1 MRILLADDHPMIRT
15 ALEALLRGTAFE
27 IVGMAST
34 GEQALAEIDGAKPD
48 ILLLDLQMPGGT
60 GMDVLR
66 QVRSNGSKLKIVLL
80 TAAIDDASLV
90 EAKTSV
96 CRAWCSRIP
105 TLLSAGMPRS
115 RRQRRALDRPG
126 TGRAV
131 EETERKSDRPS
142 RFRPLTPRERQ
153 LINLVRKGMR
163 NREIAEELGVTEGTI
178 KVYMHAIF
186 EKVGVSSR
194 TELAIRADEFLTG
207 KLPQELTETARIV
220 GAIRAVS
227 SPSTFLGISP
237 KGSELSPPS
246 LNEMLSPQL
255 VNYASLTRLRSYQR
269 IAEAHAAGN
278 VRLELVQA

>member
-27 IVGMAST
+27 IVGIAST
-34 GEQALAEIDGAKPD
+34 GEQALSKLDEAKPD

-90 EAKTSV
+90 EAKTLRVQGMVLKNSDP
-96 CRAWCSRIP
+96 AY
-105 TLLSAGMPRS
+105 LLECLERV
-115 RRQRRALDRPG
+115 G
-126 TGRAV
+126 TGGRWIDPELA
-131 EETERKSDRPS
+131 ERSKRLSESLTDLEIPA
-142 RFRPLTPRERQ
+142 LTPRERQ

-207 KLPQELTETARIV
+207 
-220 GAIRAVS
+220 S
-227 SPSTFLGISP
+227 FLR
-237 KGSELSPPS
+237 
-246 LNEMLSPQL
+246 N
-255 VNYASLTRLRSYQR
+255 
-269 IAEAHAAGN
+269 
-278 VRLELVQA
+278 